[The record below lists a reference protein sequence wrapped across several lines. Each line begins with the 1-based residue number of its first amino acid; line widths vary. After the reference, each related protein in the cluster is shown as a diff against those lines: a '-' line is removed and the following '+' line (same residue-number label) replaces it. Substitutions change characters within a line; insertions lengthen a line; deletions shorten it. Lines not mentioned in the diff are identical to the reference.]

1 MKFKLSVFN
10 LSKFPVELLYD
21 YSTALN
27 GYRREIHRDSDN
39 RLIVFLLYLNP
50 ISKEA
55 TGGSLDIY
63 KLKDKNKTSFEAQPK
78 NEDCELVEQIKPD
91 YGKLVIFQNTD
102 VSYHAVS
109 EMKESVSCKIDADRA
124 KASLK
129 AARESQRQD
138 KSGLVTVDKDAFAAV
153 HAYASCST
161 KKIDKWL
168 STI

>member
-10 LSKFPVELLYD
+10 LGKFPVELLYD
-21 YSTALN
+21 TDSTALN

-78 NEDCELVEQIKPD
+78 NEDCELVEKIKPD

-109 EMKESVSCKIDADRA
+109 EMKENKIVRHFLYGGFTI
-124 KASLK
+124 LK
-129 AARESQRQD
+129 GKNPFIKSSQ
-138 KSGLVTVDKDAFAAV
+138 KFKTPF
-153 HAYASCST
+153 
-161 KKIDKWL
+161 
-168 STI
+168 TIYY